1 MISRL
6 NIGGPA
12 HHVLLLT
19 KHLPAHR
26 YETYLVAGQEPT
38 GELRAEKWAAH
49 YGVNVHYLPALRR
62 TPSLWH
68 DLLALWQLY
77 RLLRTYKPHI
87 LHTHTAKAGT
97 LGRLAG
103 WLAGVPVRVHT
114 FHGHSLSG
122 YFPAPISR
130 LYQGVERLLARLS
143 TRLITISPT
152 LKDELVKKFRI
163 APPEKFVVIRLGF
176 DMERWATYDLQK
188 ARAWRQAWAPHGETL
203 LAWIGRMV
211 PIKQVERLLEAAAPL
226 IRRGMPLRLVLVGK
240 DLARPPP
247 SPYPAAGH
255 RRRVLWP
262 GPIDDMPTLYRAVD
276 AVALPSRNEGTP
288 VVLIEALA
296 CGVPVIASAVGGVP
310 DVLEGGAW
318 GYLVPPGAD
327 WHIALQDFLSNLAYW
342 KAQAQIAQTHI
353 LATYDYRRLVRRL
366 PPSTRA
372 YSPKITYSPL
382 RNRPKPHPALHS
394 PRMYR

>member
-1 MISRL
+1 MSKIQVLRLISRL

-49 YGVNVHYLPALRR
+49 HGVNVHYLPALRR

-68 DLLALWQLY
+68 DLVALWQLY

-188 ARAWRQAWAPHGETL
+188 ARAWRQAWAPHGEIL

-226 IRRGMPLRLVLVGK
+226 IRRGMPLRLVLAGEGPER
-240 DLARPPP
+240 ARLQ
-247 SPYPAAGH
+247 ALTRQLDIAGAC
-255 RRRVLWP
+255 LWP
-262 GPIDDMPTLYRAVD
+262 GPIDDMPTLYRAID

-310 DVLEGGAW
+310 DVLESGAW

-353 LATYDYRRLVRRL
+353 LATYDYRRLVQEITTLYESLLAENNLL
-366 PPSTRA
+366 PSQ
-372 YSPKITYSPL
+372 K
-382 RNRPKPHPALHS
+382 
-394 PRMYR
+394 

>member
-1 MISRL
+1 LISRL

-49 YGVNVHYLPALRR
+49 HGVNVHYLPALRR

-226 IRRGMPLRLVLVGK
+226 IRRGMPLRLVLVGEGPER
-240 DLARPPP
+240 ARLQ
-247 SPYPAAGH
+247 ALTQQLGIAGAC
-255 RRRVLWP
+255 LWP
-262 GPIDDMPTLYRAVD
+262 GPIDDMPTLYRAID

-288 VVLIEALA
+288 SYSLRPWPAVSLSSLQLWA
-296 CGVPVIASAVGGVP
+296 ASP
-310 DVLEGGAW
+310 MC
-318 GYLVPPGAD
+318 
-327 WHIALQDFLSNLAYW
+327 W
-342 KAQAQIAQTHI
+342 KAAPGVTSSRQAQTGISPSKTSFLTSPTGKLRPKSLKRTSSPLMTTVASS
-353 LATYDYRRLVRRL
+353 RRL

-372 YSPKITYSPL
+372 YLPKIIYPPP
-382 RNRPKPHPALHS
+382 RNKPKPHPHLT
-394 PRMYR
+394 